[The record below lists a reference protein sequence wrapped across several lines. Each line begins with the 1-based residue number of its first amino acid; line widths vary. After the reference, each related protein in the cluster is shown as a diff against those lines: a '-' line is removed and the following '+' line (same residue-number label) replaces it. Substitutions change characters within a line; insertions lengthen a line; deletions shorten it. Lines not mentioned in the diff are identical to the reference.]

1 MHARSTRP
9 QTNQRWC
16 VQDIA
21 FFFIQIQ
28 VQILNLH
35 CSNKFSNTAAAAAF
49 FFFSSTYYF
58 SILSSI
64 NFFSFKRLHAILPL
78 CLLYLGDVGPN
89 TGGMGAY
96 APAPLLNASLRH
108 QCIGIVQAT
117 VTAMAEEGCPYQG
130 VLYAGTFQQHAKYNR

>member
-35 CSNKFSNTAAAAAF
+35 CSSKFSNTAAAAF